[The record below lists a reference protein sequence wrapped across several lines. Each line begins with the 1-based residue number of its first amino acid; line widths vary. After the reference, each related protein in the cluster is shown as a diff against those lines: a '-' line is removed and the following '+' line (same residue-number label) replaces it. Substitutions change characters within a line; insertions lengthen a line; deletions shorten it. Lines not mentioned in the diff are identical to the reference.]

1 MKCLKRFLRAELI
14 MSNIVY
20 GKNSFIEALNSN
32 RITKAYVLGDSNFIK
47 DLKDKKIDFEIVNKN
62 KLDKLS
68 KNGNH
73 QGCLAMTKEYKLS
86 SIDKMLKK
94 ENGLIVMLDGLKD
107 PHNLGA
113 IIRTCEC
120 AGVDGVI
127 YKKHNSVHIN
137 ETVAKVACGALEY
150 VKVAEVN
157 NLVSTIEEL
166 KKNGYWVVGTDGNAK
181 NYYDEIDYKMNVVL
195 VIGSE
200 GEGISRLVKENCDF
214 VVKLPMFGIINSLNA
229 SVASG
234 IMIYNVLDKR
244 KSS

>member
-1 MKCLKRFLRAELI
+1 
-14 MSNIVY
+14 MSNVVY

-32 RITKAYVLGDSNFIK
+32 RITKAYVLRDSNFIK
-47 DLKDKKIDFEIVNKN
+47 DLKEKKIDFEIVNKN
-62 KLDKLS
+62 KLDELS
-68 KNGNH
+68 RNGNH
-73 QGCLAMTKEYKLS
+73 QGCLAKTKDYKLS
-86 SIDKMLKK
+86 SVDKMLKK

-120 AGVDGVI
+120 AGADGVI
-127 YKKHNSVHIN
+127 YKKHNSVHVN

-181 NYYDEIDYKMNVVL
+181 DYYDELDYKMNVVL
-195 VIGSE
+195 IIGSE
-200 GEGISRLVKENCDF
+200 GEGISRLVKEKCDF
-214 VVKLPMFGIINSLNA
+214 MVKLPMFGIINSLNA
-229 SVASG
+229 SVAAG
-234 IMIYNVLDKR
+234 IMIYNILDKR
-244 KSS
+244 KKS

>member
-1 MKCLKRFLRAELI
+1 

-32 RITKAYVLGDSNFIK
+32 RIIKAYVLRDSNFIK
-47 DLKDKKIDFEIVNKN
+47 DLKDKKVDFEIVNKN
-62 KLDKLS
+62 KLDELS
-68 KNGNH
+68 RNGNH
-73 QGCLAMTKEYKLS
+73 QGCLAKTKEYKLS
-86 SIDKMLKK
+86 SVEKMLKK

-120 AGVDGVI
+120 AGVDGII

-181 NYYDEIDYKMNVVL
+181 NYYDELDYKMNVVL